1 MSGACGDLVLANET
15 RVVVVRGVCLVLV
28 VTLVLA
34 NETRVVI
41 VRVVL

>member
-1 MSGACGDLVLANET
+1 M
-15 RVVVVRGVCLVLV
+15 VVRGVCLVLV